1 MANTKTLTER
11 DLRQFTG
18 TETWFCHPLNRNVLY
33 TEGAQFIAEHG
44 GAYWLLDAI
53 ALAQLSEKRV
63 KAEPF
68 QVWVLKVR
76 EDRTAMLSCGDGNDN
91 TVYTQE
97 LQFTDFPLAEIKLWF
112 ADSVIYLPSEH

>member
-1 MANTKTLTER
+1 MANTKTLTED

-18 TETWFCHPLNRNVLY
+18 TETWFRHPLNRNVLY

-44 GAYWLLDAI
+44 SAYWLLDAI

-63 KAEPF
+63 MAEPF

-76 EDRTAMLSCGDGNDN
+76 EDHTATLACGDGNDN

-112 ADSVIYLPSEH
+112 ADGVIYLPNEH